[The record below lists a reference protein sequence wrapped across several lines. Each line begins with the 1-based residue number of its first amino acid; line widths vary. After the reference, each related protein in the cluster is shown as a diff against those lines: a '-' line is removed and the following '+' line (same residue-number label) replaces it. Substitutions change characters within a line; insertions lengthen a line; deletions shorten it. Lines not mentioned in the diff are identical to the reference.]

1 MARTEAAEKIELPDT
16 LQVGLMHE
24 SQKNHA
30 INMGHLAFDLA
41 TLRASSMFNVKSME
55 IAHMHMMQTLDSVA
69 ANELL
74 TVGVVLWWPKRNEI
88 KLLPYKFPTEPIEI
102 IPDAP
107 EIKTTKRKSR

>member
-74 TVGVVLWWPKRNEI
+74 TSDDPAMAGLMNMFARVPNS
-88 KLLPYKFPTEPIEI
+88 IEH
-102 IPDAP
+102 PAFAP
-107 EIKTTKRKSR
+107 SQNQPMQRGQRE